1 MRVLKRTP
9 ATLMND
15 ENSELKVSGD
25 LGPEWE
31 AEIQRRVARLDAGL
45 AELIPAEEVF
55 EELAQKFGFRL
66 R

>member
-1 MRVLKRTP
+1 
-9 ATLMND
+9 MND